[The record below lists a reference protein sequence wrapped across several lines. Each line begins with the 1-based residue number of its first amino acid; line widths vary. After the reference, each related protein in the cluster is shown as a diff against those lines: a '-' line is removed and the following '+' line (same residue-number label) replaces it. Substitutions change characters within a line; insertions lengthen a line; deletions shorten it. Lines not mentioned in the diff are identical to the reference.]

1 MTVSIDIPQQ
11 AERLLREAFGDN
23 LGRAALEAIAIEG
36 YRGGKLTAFEVQTL
50 LGFEDRW
57 ETQAWFASRKVNLNY
72 SLEDLDADRATL
84 NRTLGPAKS

>member
-1 MTVSIDIPQQ
+1 MLS
-11 AERLLREAFGDN
+11 
-23 LGRAALEAIAIEG
+23 
-36 YRGGKLTAFEVQTL
+36 AFEVQTL

-57 ETQAWFASRKVNLNY
+57 QTEAWFASRKVPLNY